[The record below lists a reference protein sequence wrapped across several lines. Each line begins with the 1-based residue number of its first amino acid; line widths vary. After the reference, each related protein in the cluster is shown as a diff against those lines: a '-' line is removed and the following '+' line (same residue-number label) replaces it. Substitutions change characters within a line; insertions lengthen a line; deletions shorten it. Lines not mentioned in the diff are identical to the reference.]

1 MNLIIWFT
9 SWWRLLQ
16 VKCEFKYSCSVIG
29 SSSSWLSE
37 CQLSS
42 QLSKE
47 SESESRWVGSTLCRP
62 MDYAVREIL
71 LARILEWVAVPFSK
85 GSSQP
90 RDWTQVSCIA
100 GAFFTNW
107 ATRKADLSKEERVIS
122 CWNKAAF
129 FQVRLTL
136 FLQNLRYLSQ
146 RWWWLLLSEL
156 SHC

>member
-16 VKCEFKYSCSVIG
+16 VKCEFKYSCFIIG
-29 SSSSWLSE
+29 SSPSWLSE

-47 SESESRWVGSTLCRP
+47 SESERHWVVSNSLRPHGLCSPWGSLGLP
-62 MDYAVREIL
+62 
-71 LARILEWVAVPFSK
+71 LEWVAVPFSQ

-100 GAFFTNW
+100 GAFFTSW
-107 ATRKADLSKEERVIS
+107 ATREASLSKEERVIS

-129 FQVRLTL
+129 VPVRLIL
-136 FLQNLRYLSQ
+136 FLQTLRNLSQ
-146 RWWWLLLSEL
+146 RWWLLPSEL
-156 SHC
+156 SLCW